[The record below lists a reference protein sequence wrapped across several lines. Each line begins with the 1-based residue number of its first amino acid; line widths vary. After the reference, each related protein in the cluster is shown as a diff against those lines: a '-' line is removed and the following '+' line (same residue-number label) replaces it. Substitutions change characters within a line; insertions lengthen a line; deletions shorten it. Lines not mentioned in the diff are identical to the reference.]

1 MKNLIIRTICLAL
14 CALFLCSCAATKT
27 SKYHPDIPA
36 DTLPDNIPTN
46 WELYQ
51 GDIYDITAAGFELY
65 KLIYP
70 NADVAWSSM
79 GIAREG
85 FSVDCGGL
93 DMERLAASG
102 IVPEHAIL
110 EYAEDIIDSRLSHNI
125 PRAPK
130 TEGQFKDGVTMRVE
144 HEAYPPCADYIEFTL
159 ECERN
164 FSFDYSEE
172 LYKYVDG
179 EWNWVARTYYAR
191 AGLGGMFDISLDAG
205 VPETRQLRSF
215 SNKLGVGLYRL
226 DIWPHISG
234 YDEIYSAEF
243 VVKED
248 AEPLEPLPLPE
259 KDTKRGYPLNFFW
272 QCELPENCT
281 ALTMTEQIEWPV
293 EACSYSVASGWS
305 NDNATIAR
313 ELLGEDCTY
322 DAETD
327 TYTAGAKTLRIGE
340 ADAELSDSAPQARV
354 MELLKDEVCDF
365 SSSRGTVNPKI
376 DLDIALR
383 HMVGQVQM
391 IHRSCSPANGILNF
405 ALKDYLTAKK
415 EELSPEEYA
424 AQYAELEEVQYL
436 FKQKLAYYSAAP
448 MVSAVDEFGCTSVN
462 GGGISGPE
470 VYGISIDGDVVAISM
485 RRMFGSIAAN
495 EDTAATV
502 SPYDAA
508 DAILPELWN
517 IEQEF
522 SITGA
527 KFEYAYHG
535 EDHSVLHPTWVFT
548 VECADGSEL
557 YFGVDALTG
566 ELVK

>member
-1 MKNLIIRTICLAL
+1 MKIRIVRIICLAL
-14 CALFLCSCAATKT
+14 CLLLLCACGQTAVEC
-27 SKYHPDIPA
+27 YDDGIPPDELPRNIPA
-36 DTLPDNIPTN
+36 N

-51 GDIYDITAAGFELY
+51 GDIYDITSAGFELY

-85 FSVDCGGL
+85 FTVDCGGL
-93 DMERLAASG
+93 DMERLDASG
-102 IVPEHAIL
+102 ILPERAIL
-110 EYAEDIIDSRLSHNI
+110 EYAEDVIDSRLSHDI

-130 TEGQFKDGVTMRVE
+130 TEGRFKDGVTMRVE
-144 HEAYPPCADYIEFTL
+144 REAYPPCADYIEFTL

-179 EWNWVARTYYAR
+179 EWQWVARTYYAR
-191 AGLGGMFDISLDAG
+191 AGLGGMFDISLNAG

-226 DIWPHISG
+226 DIWPHIPG
-234 YDEIYSAEF
+234 TDEIYSAEF

-272 QCELPENCT
+272 QCELPENCS

-293 EACSYSVASGWS
+293 KACSYSVASGWS

-313 ELLGEDCTY
+313 ELLGEDFAY

-327 TYTAGAKTLRIGE
+327 TYTAGTKALRIGE
-340 ADAELSDSAPQARV
+340 AEAQLTDSAPQARV

-365 SSSRGTVNPKI
+365 SSSRGTANPKI

-391 IHRSCSPANGILNF
+391 IYRGCSPANGVLNF
-405 ALKDYLTAKK
+405 ALKDLLAAKK

-436 FKQKLAYYSAAP
+436 FKQKLAYYSAVP
-448 MVSAVDEFGCTSVN
+448 MVNAEEEFGCTSVN

-470 VYGISIDGDVVAISM
+470 VYGISIDGDVAAISM

-495 EDTAATV
+495 GDTAATV

-508 DAILPELWN
+508 AAILPELWK

-527 KFEYAYHG
+527 KFEYAYHC
-535 EDHSVLHPTWVFT
+535 EDYSALHPTWVFT

-566 ELVK
+566 EPV